1 MKKIV
6 CLLFNIIF
14 ILSLNMAWADEIR
27 TSGLYTY
34 KIKGNGTITITKFDW
49 DNNKENI
56 YIPNMIDGY
65 NVTGIENEAFA
76 KSEYI
81 EKTTYYSVTIPTG
94 ITMIGDKAFMNAP
107 IAMVNIPKNVQKI
120 GAGAFANC
128 ALSQFSVEPG
138 NEVYTTIDGALYNKK
153 EKMLVAWPK
162 YAENKEKIPDGILK
176 IEDYA
181 FYGSVNLI
189 LLMDDFIPE
198 TVEEIGNYAFANVT
212 RMFIKKKFLD
222 GNLRKIGN
230 YAFANC
236 EKFQLQ
242 DNVIIGNKNLDI
254 GEGAFENVT
263 IKIDYEDQVGLYSKS
278 DETRK
283 ANFICAR
290 KIGKCAF
297 RNMGRSGYGRIRL
310 MIDDSVEE
318 IEDEAFSGSSC
329 CDLMM
334 TTESN
339 LKVIGKGAFQNGKAL
354 AQWVEVMSYNEDNG
368 HYIKCGTFETPNKL
382 KEIADY
388 SFSSAFTNDQ
398 NVFFPTLEVSEGIQ
412 RIGKGAFEKNEY
424 VLYVNLPQTLNEIGE
439 GAFEGCT
446 KLEKLVFKE
455 NSAINKIGKNAF
467 KNCPYLT
474 SIVIPSSV
482 TEIGDNAFDKG
493 TITLQVEQGSYA
505 ALWASENGYSYQ
517 YSDAEEDTSWL
528 NN

>member
-6 CLLFNIIF
+6 CLLFGIVF
-14 ILSLNMAWADEIR
+14 ILSLNIAWADEIR

-34 KIKGNGTITITKFDW
+34 KIKGNGTVTITKFDW

-56 YIPNMIDGY
+56 YIPNLIDGY
-65 NVTGIENEAFA
+65 NVTGIESEAFA
-76 KSEYI
+76 KSKYI
-81 EKTTYYSVTIPTG
+81 EKTTYYSVTIPNG

-107 IAMVNIPKNVQKI
+107 ITMVNIPKNVQKI

-162 YAENKEKIPDGILK
+162 YAENKEKIPSGILK

-181 FYGSVNLI
+181 FYGCVNLVCLI
-189 LLMDDFIPE
+189 DDFIPE

-283 ANFICAR
+283 ANFICAK

-297 RNMGRSGYGRIRL
+297 KNMDRSGYGSIRL

-354 AQWVEVMSYNEDNG
+354 AQWRKVTSYKEDNG
-368 HYIKCGTFETPNKL
+368 HYKKSGMFETPNKL

-388 SFSSAFTNDQ
+388 SFSSAFGNDY
-398 NVFFPTLEVSEGIQ
+398 NVFFPALEVSEGIQ
-412 RIGKGAFEKNEY
+412 KIGKGAFEKNEY
-424 VLYVNLPQTLNEIGE
+424 ILHVYLPQTLEEIGE

-446 KLEKLVFKE
+446 NLKDVEIKE
-455 NSAINKIGKNAF
+455 NSTINKIGKNAF

-482 TEIGDNAFDKG
+482 TEIGDDAFDKG

>member
-1 MKKIV
+1 MKKIIG
-6 CLLFNIIF
+6 LLFSVVF

-34 KIKGNGTITITKFDW
+34 KIKGNGTVTITKFDW
-49 DNNKENI
+49 NNNKENI

-81 EKTTYYSVTIPTG
+81 ENTTHYSVTIPND

-107 IAMVNIPKNVQKI
+107 IKMVNIPKNVQKI

-162 YAENKEKIPDGILK
+162 YAANKEKIPDGIIK

-181 FYGSVNLI
+181 FYGCRNLVCY
-189 LLMDDFIPE
+189 MDNFIPE

-236 EKFQLQ
+236 EKLGFE

-254 GEGAFENVT
+254 GEGAFEDVT
-263 IKIDYEDQVGLYSKS
+263 IEINYEDKVGLYSMLDK
-278 DETRK
+278 TKK
-283 ANFICAR
+283 ANFSCAR

-297 RNMGRSGYGRIRL
+297 KNMDRNGSGRIRL

-318 IEDEAFSGSSC
+318 IGDEAFSESNC
-329 CDLMM
+329 RDLMM
-334 TTESN
+334 TEESN

-354 AQWVEVMSYNEDNG
+354 AQWSEVKEYNGEYNG
-368 HYIKCGTFETPNKL
+368 QYSKSSIFETPNKL

-388 SFSSAFTNDQ
+388 SFSSAFAD
-398 NVFFPTLEVSEGIQ
+398 VSRLEVSEGIQ
-412 RIGKGAFEKNEY
+412 RIGKGAFEKNKCFSD
-424 VLYVNLPQTLNEIGE
+424 VNLPQTLNEIGE
-439 GAFEGCT
+439 GAFEDCT
-446 KLEKLVFKE
+446 NLKDVEIKE
-455 NSAINKIGKNAF
+455 NSTINKIGKNAF

-482 TEIGDNAFDKG
+482 TEIGDNAFDKE

-517 YSDAEEDTSWL
+517 YSDAADDTSWL

>member
-6 CLLFNIIF
+6 CLLFGIIF

-34 KIKGNGTITITKFDW
+34 KIKGNGTVTITKFDW

-65 NVTGIENEAFA
+65 NVTGIESEAFA
-76 KSEYI
+76 KSKYI

-162 YAENKEKIPDGILK
+162 YANNQEKIPSGILK

-181 FYGSVNLI
+181 LYGCVNMTSLI
-189 LLMDDFIPE
+189 DDFIPE

-212 RMFIKKKFLD
+212 RMFIGEKFLD

-230 YAFANC
+230 YAFTNC
-236 EKFQLQ
+236 RIEFEHRT
-242 DNVIIGNKNLDI
+242 VIGNKDLDI
-254 GEGAFENVT
+254 GEGAFEN
-263 IKIDYEDQVGLYSKS
+263 IKITTGTSLFGAS
-278 DETRK
+278 DEYQDKIAHVIRAK
-283 ANFICAR
+283 R
-290 KIGKCAF
+290 IGKNAF
-297 RNMGRSGYGRIRL
+297 RNMSLEKVRANRL
-310 MIDDSVEE
+310 LIDDVEE
-318 IEDEAFSGSSC
+318 IGDGAFSETSGC
-329 CDLMM
+329 KLIM
-334 TTESN
+334 TTNSN
-339 LKVIGKGAFQNGKAL
+339 LKKIGKNAFQNGKAL
-354 AQWVEVMSYNEDNG
+354 AEYSMKKIDA
-368 HYIKCGTFETPNKL
+368 GTSWETEYYTMERDFVTPNKL
-382 KEIADY
+382 TVIDDY
-388 SFSSAFTNDQ
+388 AFSCAFYSD
-398 NVFFPTLEVSEGIQ
+398 PLSEYGSLLEVSEGIQ
-412 RIGKGAFEKNEY
+412 KIGEGAFEKNKY
-424 VLYVNLPQTLNEIGE
+424 IVRVNTPKTLKEIGE
-439 GAFEGCT
+439 GAFEDCT
-446 KLEKLVFKE
+446 SLKNVEIKE
-455 NSAINKIGKNAF
+455 NGMISKIGKDAF

-482 TEIGDNAFDKG
+482 TEIGDDAFDKG